1 MLPAAAA
8 PPAGVPKA
16 PAGRAAKLGAPQS
29 PAPAMEIA
37 LLFGLIL
44 LNGLFAMSEIALV
57 TARKARLQA
66 LVDGGDAG
74 AAAAMALNE
83 QPTRFLSTIQVG
95 ITSIGVM
102 SGIVGEAAMA
112 EPLRNWLLQFGV
124 LREETAR
131 WVATGLVV
139 VLVTYFSIV
148 MGELVPKRIG
158 QMTPEKIAR
167 LVSRPI
173 RGLAALANPFVRL
186 LSFSTDLL
194 LRVLGARTTA
204 DTAVTEEEIHALIEE
219 GSESGVIDEQERAM
233 VRNVFRLDDRQ
244 IASLMTPRS
253 DIVYLDLEDGI
264 DENLKK
270 VVASDHARFPVCR
283 GGLREVVGVVS
294 ARQLLKQ
301 AVQGGQMNLTTAQ
314 ETAVFVPESLTGM
327 ELLENF
333 RASSAHAALVVD
345 EYGEVQGLVTP
356 QDLFEAIAG
365 EFKTTSQDDAWAV
378 QRKDGSWLLD
388 GLIPIPELKDRL
400 ELATVPEEHLGRY
413 NTLSGMLML
422 LLGRVPHTADVAE
435 WEGWRFEI
443 VDMDQKRI
451 DKVLA
456 TKMVV
461 AEEGTTG

>member
-1 MLPAAAA
+1 
-8 PPAGVPKA
+8 
-16 PAGRAAKLGAPQS
+16 
-29 PAPAMEIA
+29 MEIFVLA
-37 LLFGLIL
+37 ALIL

-57 TARKARLQA
+57 TARRARLQA
-66 LVDGGDAG
+66 LVDSGDAG

-83 QPTRFLSTIQVG
+83 HPTRFLSTIQVG
-95 ITSIGVM
+95 ITSIGVL
-102 SGIVGEAAMA
+102 SGIVGEAALA
-112 EPLRNWLLQFGV
+112 EPLARWIEGFQLIAP
-124 LREETAR
+124 ETAR
-131 WVATGLVV
+131 ILATGLVV
-139 VLVTYFSIV
+139 VLVTYFAIV
-148 MGELVPKRIG
+148 FGELVPKRIG
-158 QMTPEKIAR
+158 QLTPEKIAR
-167 LVSRPI
+167 LVARPI
-173 RGLAALANPFVRL
+173 RGLAAIANPFVRL
-186 LSFSTDLL
+186 LTVSTELL
-194 LRVLGARTTA
+194 LRLLGARTTA
-204 DTAVTEEEIHALIEE
+204 DTAVTEEEIHAMIEE

-253 DIVYLDLEDGI
+253 DIVYLDLDDGI

-270 VVASDHARFPVCR
+270 VVDSDHARFPVCR
-283 GGLREVVGVVS
+283 GGLREVAGVVS

-301 AVQGGQMNLTTAQ
+301 AVQGEKMSLDTAQ
-314 ETAVFVPESLTGM
+314 QPAVFVPESLTGM

-333 RASSAHAALVVD
+333 RATSSHVALVVD

-365 EFKTTSQDDAWAV
+365 EFKTPSPEDAWAV

-388 GLIPIPELKDRL
+388 GLIPVPELKDRL
-400 ELATVPEEHLGRY
+400 ELERVPEEDYGRY

-443 VDMDQKRI
+443 VDMDHKRI

-456 TKMVV
+456 SRLPVV
-461 AEEGTTG
+461 APETAR